1 MMRQD
6 QLRGSERVY
15 PVEVVF
21 QPSAPRVRFL
31 VRSHHA
37 FSSGQLVFSFQLLDS
52 VHAVKTQERAK
63 VSTQVEEIF
72 TPQNCC

>member
-1 MMRQD
+1 MSPIMMQS
-6 QLRGSERVY
+6 QLRGGERVSAPY
-15 PVEVVF
+15 PVQVVF

-52 VHAVKTQERAK
+52 VHAVKTHKRERRLAHR
-63 VSTQVEEIF
+63 
-72 TPQNCC
+72 